1 MTLIK
6 CYLTRFIFR
15 GILSAPN
22 SLNGCGAR
30 YVDSMGEFVANLANK
45 RILLGITGSIAGYK
59 SAELVRRLIDAGAT
73 VQVVMTE
80 AAQAF
85 VTPFT
90 LQTLSGR
97 AVYTA
102 LMDADAEATMG
113 HIEQARWADLIVVA
127 PASANFIAKLVQ
139 GQADNLLSAIC
150 LASEAPLAVAPAM
163 NRQMWASEATQ
174 SNVATLVERGAELFG
189 PATGEQACGEVGAGR
204 MLEPDQI
211 VAMCAELFDTGIL
224 AGQRV
229 LITAGPTQEDIDPVR
244 YISNRS
250 SGKMGFAI
258 AAAAAEA
265 GAQVTLVSGPVAL
278 ATPERVTR
286 VDVRSAEE
294 MLAAVQSNIESQDI
308 MIAAA
313 AVADYRPLQVATQ
326 KIKKQAGSA
335 QLSLEQTPDILATI
349 AADKGDLFVVGFAAE
364 TERLEENARLKLEK
378 KSLDMIAANRVGEQR
393 GGFDSDENALTVL
406 WQEGG
411 IELPMAPKEKIARL
425 LIEMVAEKF
434 DAKDTTKDP

>member
-1 MTLIK
+1 MT
-6 CYLTRFIFR
+6 
-15 GILSAPN
+15 
-22 SLNGCGAR
+22 
-30 YVDSMGEFVANLANK
+30 DSMSSLASSLANK
-45 RILLGITGSIAGYK
+45 RILLGVTGSIAAYK
-59 SAELVRRLIDAGAT
+59 SAELVRRLSEAGAT

-97 AVYTA
+97 AVHTA

-113 HIEQARWADLIVVA
+113 HIEQARWADLIIVA

-139 GQADNLLSAIC
+139 GQADDLLSAIC

-163 NRQMWASEATQ
+163 NRQMWAHEATQ
-174 SNVATLVERGAELFG
+174 ANVATLVERGAKLFG
-189 PATGEQACGEVGAGR
+189 PAAGEQACGEVGPGR

-211 VAMCAELFDTGIL
+211 VAMSAALFDTGLL
-224 AGQRV
+224 AGRRV

-250 SGKMGFAI
+250 SGKMGFSI
-258 AAAAAEA
+258 ATAAAEA

-294 MLAAVQSNIESQDI
+294 MLAAVAANLDGQEIV
-308 MIAAA
+308 IAAA
-313 AVADYRPLQVATQ
+313 AVADYRPLQVATH

-378 KSLDMIAANRVGEQR
+378 KSLDMIAANRVGSER
-393 GGFDSDENALTVL
+393 GGFDSSENALKLL

-411 IELPMAPKEKIARL
+411 VELPMLPKEKLARAL
-425 LIEMVAEKF
+425 VQIVAERF
-434 DAKDTTKDP
+434 DAKDSTKNS